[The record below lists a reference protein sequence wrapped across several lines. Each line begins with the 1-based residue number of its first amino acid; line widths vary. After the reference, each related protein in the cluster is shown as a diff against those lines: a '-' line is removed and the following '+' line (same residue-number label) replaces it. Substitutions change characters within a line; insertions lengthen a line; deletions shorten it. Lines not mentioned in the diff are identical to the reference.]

1 MGGSLALSGR
11 IGQDRLAAALMLA
24 SVLGYSA
31 LPLFVV
37 WGGVGSPFI
46 FNAAFKLG
54 AASGCVAFLLAA
66 YRPLLLSK
74 MVWRLIG
81 CRIVGLTTAFW
92 VCSYFSMAF
101 YAWAAEFIDVSV
113 SAVLYE
119 TWTIL
124 FIVLM
129 GWLFSGERRYRSLS
143 FRTLALCCAAF
154 VGAACVVVAQIDGRG
169 GLTASSLLDLLTGV
183 VIVIVS
189 GGLTAMTAFGFRWG
203 SGLASDLRY
212 GGRND
217 GREALELF
225 GVVVGVGLCSLI
237 AAPLTAAV
245 GIARGEPL
253 SLWLIA
259 SGLGGGV
266 LIGAGATIIWR
277 KANITT
283 RNLGVNALMYL
294 APVFALC
301 WLFAFSYVGD
311 VNLALLTV
319 GALTI
324 VAANVGVY
332 FKRLR

>member
-1 MGGSLALSGR
+1 MGGLALSGGSR
-11 IGQDRLAAALMLA
+11 RDRLAAGLMLA

-37 WGGVGSPFI
+37 CGGVGSPFI
-46 FNAAFKLG
+46 FNAAFKIG
-54 AASGCVAFLLAA
+54 AVVGCAAFLLTA

-74 MVWRLIG
+74 TVWRSIRS
-81 CRIVGLTTAFW
+81 RIVSLTTALW

-101 YAWAAEFIDVSV
+101 YAWAAEFVDVSV

-129 GWLFSGERRYRSLS
+129 GRLFSGERRYRRLS

-154 VGAACVVVAQIDGRG
+154 VGAACVVAAQIDGSGALRDG
-169 GLTASSLLDLLTGV
+169 SLLDLLAGV
-183 VIVIVS
+183 VIVVVS

-203 SGLASDLRY
+203 AGLAADLRC
-212 GGRND
+212 GGWD
-217 GREALELF
+217 DSREALELF

-253 SLWLIA
+253 SLALVA
-259 SGLGGGV
+259 SGLAGGF

-277 KANITT
+277 KANIAA
-283 RNLGVNALMYL
+283 RNLGINALMYL
-294 APVFALC
+294 APAFALC

-311 VNLALLTV
+311 VNLALLTI
-319 GALTI
+319 GACAI
-324 VAANVGVY
+324 VAANAGVY
-332 FKRLR
+332 FERLR